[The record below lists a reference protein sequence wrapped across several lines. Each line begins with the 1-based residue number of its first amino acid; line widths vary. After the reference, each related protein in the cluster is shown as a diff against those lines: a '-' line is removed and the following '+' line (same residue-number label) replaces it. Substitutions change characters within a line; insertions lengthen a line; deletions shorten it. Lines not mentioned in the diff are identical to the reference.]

1 MKSVLKIIALLLL
14 FTVNVY
20 SQDAVDKVIM
30 LNGESKEG
38 KVTSMGN
45 ESIKFVYKGET
56 LEYDLKK
63 SEINK
68 VIFASGREE
77 VFNKK
82 KTTQQQSMSTPADRR
97 NKLAV
102 LPFNFTTNDD
112 GLMSE
117 DLSHRMQNHCVD
129 DFKGDTSL
137 ITVQDPME
145 TNALLARN
153 NIDINNI
160 QSVMPKDLAVML
172 GVEYIVYSTGNIVN
186 KGSQT
191 YGSEVSTYKDKD
203 KYKNNSKGSTV
214 TTNNSTTVIN
224 YNTTIEMRIYNDEG
238 KNVYSDSKNSFG
250 SSLDSYKATIKYL
263 VKRTPFGS
271 KRK

>member
-1 MKSVLKIIALLLL
+1 MKALFKLILLLI
-14 FTVNVY
+14 FTASVY
-20 SQDAVDKVIM
+20 SQEGTDKLVM
-30 LNGESKEG
+30 LNGQTKEG
-38 KVTSMGN
+38 KVTAINSDN
-45 ESIKFVYKGET
+45 VKFVHKGET
-56 LEYDLKK
+56 LEYEFKK
-63 SEINK
+63 AEINK
-68 VIFASGREE
+68 IVFASGREE
-77 VFNKK
+77 VFSNKQPA
-82 KTTQQQSMSTPADRR
+82 QQQTLSNPADRR

-117 DLSHRMQNHCVD
+117 DLSHRMQNDCVD

-172 GVEYIVYSTGNIVN
+172 GVEYVVYSTGNIVN

-191 YGSEVSTYKDKD
+191 YGSEVSTYNDKD

-214 TTNNSTTVIN
+214 TTNNSTTVID
-224 YNTTIEMRIYNDEG
+224 YSTTIEMRIYNDEG